1 MIGVMTLDEQWAGT
15 WAADHAAELSATV
28 AIPGLQGRQSSSQV
42 TSPCAE
48 GPGASCSLPRTASCK
63 MREPTGSCCLQ
74 VPFSSDIPRWK
85 TSLLIIVGQ
94 ENWKRLKVSWVHFW
108 PRFLQKQSKRAS
120 WSPSRRKSL
129 SSDLFSVLLLI
140 FAGQDHGQLL
150 ANVNGVISPPNLL
163 SPMIPPA
170 PQHSIPHITAFREY
184 RPFPPGSLP
193 NRLKIRGGLK
203 VKAFHVQS
211 PERCLHNYYSSC
223 YSANT

>member
-1 MIGVMTLDEQWAGT
+1 MKNQFIDY
-15 WAADHAAELSATV
+15 
-28 AIPGLQGRQSSSQV
+28 R
-42 TSPCAE
+42 
-48 GPGASCSLPRTASCK
+48 GPGKLKEVESIL
-63 MREPTGSCCLQ
+63 GSFL
-74 VPFSSDIPRWK
+74 
-85 TSLLIIVGQ
+85 T
-94 ENWKRLKVSWVHFW
+94 KVS
-108 PRFLQKQSKRAS
+108 PEAGQTSFLITIQEEE
-120 WSPSRRKSL
+120 L

-163 SPMIPPA
+163 TPMIPPA

-203 VKAFHVQS
+203 AFHVQS